1 MFDVSEYRL
10 SWVFYLNDLLRLEN
24 VRLYL
29 DTRKG
34 YVRAV
39 NGVSLSIQEN
49 ELYAL
54 VGESGCGKSMTA
66 NAIMRL
72 LPENAVFV
80 EGSEI
85 YLDGVKLLEKSERQ
99 MREIRGSQIAM
110 IFQEP
115 MTALNPVMTIGAQ
128 LKEALSLKGDD
139 LSKTDKALELLEA
152 VKMQDPLARM
162 KCYPHELSGGMKQR
176 VMIAMALAGES
187 RLLIADE
194 PTTALD
200 VTVQAEILKLL
211 KSLQR
216 KYQLG
221 ILFITHDLAVVSQVA
236 DRVGVM
242 YKGKIIEEAEVG
254 AFFQNPQ
261 HAYSQSLLAACPDIN
276 MQRTLNAQEK
286 PPKVLLDIQNLK
298 VHFAIKSGLLKRTCG
313 YVYAVDD
320 ISFKMGQGETLAVV
334 GESGCGKSTLG
345 KAISQLIPLTSGNV
359 AFDGDGLQSL
369 SKKNMNKVRRKL
381 QVIFQDPY
389 ASMNPKM
396 MIKEVLSEGLK
407 AQGLVKD
414 KSILD
419 AQLSRLLETV
429 GMPTDILNN
438 YPHEFSGGQRQRIAI
453 ARALSVHPKLIICD
467 EPTSALDVSVQAQ
480 ILNLLQ
486 KLKEELGLAYL
497 FITHDL
503 SVVSYLADRVLVMYL
518 GKIVEQGA
526 VQNILQNAKHPYTQS
541 LLSSAPFV
549 GKVLEDGNILGE
561 LPSSSAMPSGCAY
574 HPRCPMAQKVCQES
588 RPELLGKQWQ
598 VACHFS

>member
-1 MFDVSEYRL
+1 M
-10 SWVFYLNDLLRLEN
+10 FYLKDLLRLEN

-39 NGVSLSIQEN
+39 DGVSLSIQEN

-176 VMIAMALAGES
+176 VVIAMALAGEP

-221 ILFITHDLAVVSQVA
+221 ILFITHDLAVVAQVA
-236 DRVGVM
+236 DRIGVM
-242 YKGKIIEEAEVG
+242 YQGKIIEEAEVG

-261 HAYSQSLLAACPDIN
+261 HAYSQSLLAACPD
-276 MQRTLNAQEK
+276 MNAQRILSAHEHS
-286 PPKVLLDIQNLK
+286 PKVLLDIRNLK
-298 VHFAIKSGLLKRTCG
+298 VHFAISAGLLKRTCG
-313 YVYAVDD
+313 YIYAVDGV
-320 ISFKMGQGETLAVV
+320 SFKMVQGETLAVV

-345 KAISQLIPLTSGNV
+345 KAISQLIPLTSGSV
-359 AFDGDGLQSL
+359 EFDGDQLKLL
-369 SKKNMNKVRRKL
+369 SKKEMNKIRRKL

-414 KSILD
+414 KSVLD
-419 AQLSRLLETV
+419 VQLSRLLETV
-429 GMPTDILNN
+429 GMPADILNH

-453 ARALSVHPKLIICD
+453 ARALSVNPKLIICD

-486 KLKEELGLAYL
+486 KLKKELGLAYL

-518 GKIVEQGA
+518 GKIVEQGS
-526 VQNILQNAKHPYTQS
+526 VHDILQNAKHPYTQS
-541 LLSSAPFV
+541 LLSSAPVV
-549 GKVLEDGNILGE
+549 GKVLEAGNVLGE
-561 LPSSSAMPSGCAY
+561 LPSPSAPPSGCAY
-574 HPRCPMAQKVCQES
+574 HPRCPMAQKICQDTC
-588 RPELLGKQWQ
+588 PELLGGQWQ

>member
-1 MFDVSEYRL
+1 
-10 SWVFYLNDLLRLEN
+10 VFYLKDLLRLEN

-39 NGVSLSIQEN
+39 DGVSLSIQEN

-66 NAIMRL
+66 NAIMCL

-176 VMIAMALAGES
+176 VVIAMALAGEP

-221 ILFITHDLAVVSQVA
+221 ILFITHDLAVVAQVA
-236 DRVGVM
+236 DRIGVM
-242 YKGKIIEEAEVG
+242 YQGKIIEEAEVG

-261 HAYSQSLLAACPDIN
+261 HAYSQSLLAACPD
-276 MQRTLNAQEK
+276 MNAQRILSAHEHS
-286 PPKVLLDIQNLK
+286 PKVLLDIRNLK
-298 VHFAIKSGLLKRTCG
+298 VHFAISAGLLKRTCG
-313 YVYAVDD
+313 YIYAVDGV
-320 ISFKMGQGETLAVV
+320 SFKMVQGETLAVV

-345 KAISQLIPLTSGNV
+345 KAISQLIPLTSGSV
-359 AFDGDGLQSL
+359 EFDGDQLKLL
-369 SKKNMNKVRRKL
+369 SKKEMNKIRRKL

-414 KSILD
+414 KSVLD
-419 AQLSRLLETV
+419 VQLSRLLETV
-429 GMPTDILNN
+429 GMPADILNH

-453 ARALSVHPKLIICD
+453 ARALSVNPKLIICD

-486 KLKEELGLAYL
+486 KLKKELGLAYL

-518 GKIVEQGA
+518 GKIVEQGS
-526 VQNILQNAKHPYTQS
+526 VHDILQNAKHPYTQS
-541 LLSSAPFV
+541 LLSSAPVV
-549 GKVLEDGNILGE
+549 GKVLEAGNVLGE
-561 LPSSSAMPSGCAY
+561 LPSPSAPPSGCAY
-574 HPRCPMAQKVCQES
+574 HPRCPMAQKICQETC
-588 RPELLGKQWQ
+588 PELLGGQWQ

>member
-1 MFDVSEYRL
+1 M
-10 SWVFYLNDLLRLEN
+10 FYLKDLLRLEN

-39 NGVSLSIQEN
+39 DGVSLSIQEN

-176 VMIAMALAGES
+176 VVIAMALAGEP

-221 ILFITHDLAVVSQVA
+221 ILFITHDLAVVAQVA
-236 DRVGVM
+236 DRIGVM
-242 YKGKIIEEAEVG
+242 YQGKIIEEAEVG

-261 HAYSQSLLAACPDIN
+261 HAYSQSLLAACPD
-276 MQRTLNAQEK
+276 MNAQRILSAHEHS
-286 PPKVLLDIQNLK
+286 PKVLLDIRNLK
-298 VHFAIKSGLLKRTCG
+298 VHFAISAGLLKRTCG
-313 YVYAVDD
+313 YIYAVDGV
-320 ISFKMGQGETLAVV
+320 SFKMVQGETLAVV

-345 KAISQLIPLTSGNV
+345 KAISQLIPLTSGSV
-359 AFDGDGLQSL
+359 EFDGDQLKLL
-369 SKKNMNKVRRKL
+369 SKKEMNKIRRKL

-414 KSILD
+414 KSVLD
-419 AQLSRLLETV
+419 VQLSRLLETV
-429 GMPTDILNN
+429 GMPADILNH

-453 ARALSVHPKLIICD
+453 ARALSVNPKLIICD

-486 KLKEELGLAYL
+486 KLKKELGLAYL

-518 GKIVEQGA
+518 GKIVEQGS
-526 VQNILQNAKHPYTQS
+526 VHDILQNAKHPYTQS
-541 LLSSAPFV
+541 LLSSAPVV
-549 GKVLEDGNILGE
+549 GKVLEAGNVLGE
-561 LPSSSAMPSGCAY
+561 LPSPSAPPSGCAY
-574 HPRCPMAQKVCQES
+574 HPRCPMAQKICQETC
-588 RPELLGKQWQ
+588 PELLGGQWQ

>member
-1 MFDVSEYRL
+1 
-10 SWVFYLNDLLRLEN
+10 VFYLKDLLRLEN

-39 NGVSLSIQEN
+39 DGVSLSIQEN

-176 VMIAMALAGES
+176 VVIAMALAGEP

-221 ILFITHDLAVVSQVA
+221 ILFITHDLAVVAQVA
-236 DRVGVM
+236 DRIGVM
-242 YKGKIIEEAEVG
+242 YQGKIIEEAEVG

-261 HAYSQSLLAACPDIN
+261 HAYSQSLLAACPD
-276 MQRTLNAQEK
+276 MNAQRILSAHEHS
-286 PPKVLLDIQNLK
+286 PKVLLDIRNLK
-298 VHFAIKSGLLKRTCG
+298 VHFAISAGLLKRTCG
-313 YVYAVDD
+313 YIYAVDGV
-320 ISFKMGQGETLAVV
+320 SFKMVQGETLAVV

-345 KAISQLIPLTSGNV
+345 KAISQLIPLTSGSV
-359 AFDGDGLQSL
+359 EFDGDQLKLL
-369 SKKNMNKVRRKL
+369 SKKEMNKIRRKL

-414 KSILD
+414 KSVLD
-419 AQLSRLLETV
+419 VQLSRLLETV
-429 GMPTDILNN
+429 GMPADILNH

-453 ARALSVHPKLIICD
+453 ARALSVNPKLIICD

-486 KLKEELGLAYL
+486 KLKKELGLAYL

-518 GKIVEQGA
+518 GKIVEQGS
-526 VQNILQNAKHPYTQS
+526 VHDILQNAKHPYTQS
-541 LLSSAPFV
+541 LLSSAPVV
-549 GKVLEDGNILGE
+549 GKVLEAGNVLGE
-561 LPSSSAMPSGCAY
+561 LPSPSAPPSGCAY
-574 HPRCPMAQKVCQES
+574 HPRCPMAQKICQDTC
-588 RPELLGKQWQ
+588 PELLGGQWQ